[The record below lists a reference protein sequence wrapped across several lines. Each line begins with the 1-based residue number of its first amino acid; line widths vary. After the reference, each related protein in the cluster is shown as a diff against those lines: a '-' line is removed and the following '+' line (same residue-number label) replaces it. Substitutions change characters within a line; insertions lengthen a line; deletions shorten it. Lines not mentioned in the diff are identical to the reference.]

1 MKKTTLIASGILCA
15 STLVAGVATAGDWW
29 RTVSVTAS
37 QSVPADHNQVCA
49 NASNQLRSQYS
60 DVTAI
65 KTRISFDQYSGTLY
79 CTATGQTQ
87 Q

>member
-1 MKKTTLIASGILCA
+1 MKTSTLIAASILCA
-15 STLVAGVATAGDWW
+15 STLVAGVATASDWW

-37 QSVPADHNQVCA
+37 QGVPADHNQVCA
-49 NASNQLRSQYS
+49 NASNQLRAQYS
-60 DVTAI
+60 DITAI